1 MAIRTYDILLD
12 SYNSTIPEPIV
23 GRQGDKNGAVTLHVT
38 ITDRGT
44 AVDLTKQTINLIAKT
59 ANGTAVVAD
68 NAGVTLTDASNG
80 KFDYAIPNALWSE
93 SGNIKDAYFS
103 LNDTDGQETTYDLI
117 FIVKK
122 AIDIT
127 QEKAEDYITI
137 IDGTLRD
144 LKTKID
150 AIYESYK
157 NGDFYNKEE
166 SDNFI
171 NELKQSISDL
181 TSRAYPFK
189 AISSSFSGQN
199 YTSLDLYWTNDYEKF
214 YPINKSVIKGLEGEE
229 IRDPSITYSG
239 GKYLVADTSWKVYYS
254 TDLTK
259 FNSIEIPEITNA
271 KINWAPEWVADGDN
285 LYLFACGGNNNTYDA
300 NSDMQIY
307 YARFDTDEMTFGP
320 WNSLSYDLPT
330 NVKANIDPTIVN
342 YKGDWY
348 MAMKLEFGLGTNNY
362 LPRIQLYKSDSVT
375 GYYTYVMDLPFQ
387 TANNHLDLRVEG
399 PSLCV
404 DGDKL
409 YCFADGF
416 VNKAS
421 YRLETTDGNN
431 WDNLINIGA
440 SDGSRMQHFTV
451 YPLQSAE
458 EQRIVQ
464 KATMYYLPEA
474 MGNGISNYRLT
485 LPEQFLQAGVNEL
498 YPQPGIEMYYHI
510 GSNVP
515 NGSLVEVNLHM
526 DRNRNYSKI
535 RFTIE
540 NNSTDIRLK
549 LNKTNA
555 FIPPYGL
562 DSYETNVSDTP
573 LVLVAKGSN
582 DWKNDLSE
590 PYRIESNPVSRVGGR
605 NYALATQSASSFTG
619 KGNITGQTVAEYQL
633 SKHADSRLAAQ
644 THIRISAD
652 ITFNKSDNGS
662 IFVGFKGGGPWI
674 YRALDIPMVDGTKHI
689 SFSKQIERQLTSAD
703 KLVFSAD
710 NTLATIS
717 VANVMLETGDIEHDS
732 VPAPEDYFK

>member
-1 MAIRTYDILLD
+1 MVANSITDDLPAENRALRSALNSNFKIIKEDLEILLD
-12 SYNSTIPEPIV
+12 IKETIQSNIDS
-23 GRQGDKNGAVTLHVT
+23 QFGDQNQKINVKLNAQLEQLTARINRIIMG
-38 ITDRGT
+38 TD
-44 AVDLTKQTINLIAKT
+44 
-59 ANGTAVVAD
+59 
-68 NAGVTLTDASNG
+68 TDAIIEVLRNIG
-80 KFDYAIPNALWSE
+80 VCNN
-93 SGNIKDAYFS
+93 SGTS
-103 LNDTDGQETTYDLI
+103 
-117 FIVKK
+117 
-122 AIDIT
+122 
-127 QEKAEDYITI
+127 
-137 IDGTLRD
+137 
-144 LKTKID
+144 
-150 AIYESYK
+150 
-157 NGDFYNKEE
+157 
-166 SDNFI
+166 
-171 NELKQSISDL
+171 L
-181 TSRAYPFK
+181 TSRTYPFK
-189 AISSSFSGQN
+189 ALISSFSGQN
-199 YTSLDLYWTNDYEKF
+199 YTSLDLYWTSDYEKF

-259 FNSIEIPEITNA
+259 FNSIEIPKIPNA
-271 KINWAPEWVADGDN
+271 KINWAPEWVVDGDD
-285 LYLFACGGNNNTYDA
+285 LYLFACGGNNNTYDVNA
-300 NSDMQIY
+300 DMIIY

-320 WNSLSYDLPT
+320 WNPLGYDLPT

-348 MAMKLEFGLGTNNY
+348 MAMKLEFGLGTSNY

-404 DGDKL
+404 NGDKL

-416 VNKAS
+416 TNTAS
-421 YRLETTDGNN
+421 YRLETTDGKS

-458 EQRIVQ
+458 EKRIVQ
-464 KATMYYLPEA
+464 NATMYYLPEA

-526 DRNRNYSKI
+526 DKNRNYSKI
-535 RFTIE
+535 RFAIE

-549 LNKTNA
+549 LNKTDA

-573 LVLVAKGSN
+573 LVLVAKGSS
-582 DWKNDLSE
+582 DWKNNLSE

-605 NYALATQSASSFTG
+605 NYALATQIPSSLIG
-619 KGNITGQTVAEYQL
+619 KGNVSGQTIAAYQL
-633 SKHADSRLAAQ
+633 SKHADSRLVAQ

-652 ITFNKSDNGS
+652 ITFNESDNGS
-662 IFVGFKGGGPWI
+662 IFVGFNGGGSCI
-674 YRALDIPMVDGTKHI
+674 YRELGIPMVNGTKHI
-689 SFSKQIERQLTSAD
+689 SFSMQLKRQLTSAD
-703 KLVFSAD
+703 KLIFSAE
-710 NTLATIS
+710 NTNATIS
-717 VANVMLETGDIEHDS
+717 VANVMLETGDIEHDN
-732 VPAPEDYFK
+732 VPAPEDYFKLKESD

>member
-23 GRQGDKNGAVTLHVT
+23 GRQGDKNGAVTLHVS

-122 AIDIT
+122 AIEIS
-127 QEKAEDYITI
+127 QEKADDYITI

-144 LKTKID
+144 LKTKVD

-181 TSRAYPFK
+181 TSRDYPFK
-189 AISSSFSGQN
+189 AIASSFSGQN
-199 YTSLDLYWTNDYEKF
+199 YTSLDLYWTNDYDKF

-229 IRDPSITYSG
+229 IRDPSITYFG

-259 FNSIEIPEITNA
+259 FNSIEIPKIPNA
-271 KINWAPEWVADGDN
+271 KINWAPEWVADGDDF
-285 LYLFACGGNNNTYDA
+285 YLFACGGNNNTYGA
-300 NSDMQIY
+300 NADMIIY
-307 YARFDTDEMTFGP
+307 YASFDTDEMTFGP

-362 LPRIQLYKSDSVT
+362 LPRIQLYKSNSVT

-404 DGDKL
+404 NGDKL

-416 VNKAS
+416 SNTTS

-510 GSNVP
+510 GSNVL

-526 DRNRNYSKI
+526 DKNRNYSKI
-535 RFTIE
+535 RFAIE

-549 LNKTNA
+549 LNKTAA

-573 LVLVAKGSN
+573 LVLVAKGSS
-582 DWKNDLSE
+582 DWKNNLSE

-605 NYALATQSASSFTG
+605 NYALATQSTTRFTG
-619 KGNITGQTVAEYQL
+619 KGNIIGQTIAAYQL
-633 SKHADSRLAAQ
+633 SKHADSRLVAQ

-674 YRALDIPMVDGTKHI
+674 YRALDIPMVNGTKHI
-689 SFSKQIERQLTSAD
+689 SFSKQLERQLTSAD
-703 KLVFSAD
+703 KLYFAAD
-710 NTLATIS
+710 NTNATIS
-717 VANVMLETGDIEHDS
+717 IANVMLETGDIEHDS